1 MEGNDFILF
10 KNGCGNDS
18 THHGRYEYEFTD
30 EAKERFENPCR
41 NTIFDHVA
49 VEFIGNQS
57 YIYNSLEHPNDDSD
71 PVIFKIRNSRL
82 QNFLRLQNRLQ
93 SLNRQ
98 QA

>member
-10 KNGCGNDS
+10 KPGCGNDS

-30 EAKERFENPCR
+30 EAKARFENPCG
-41 NTIFDHVA
+41 NTIFDHVE
-49 VEFIGNQS
+49 VEFIGN
-57 YIYNSLEHPNDDSD
+57 IYNSLEHLEHPNDDSD